1 MSTCATARQP
11 PVRIPGSRI
20 IAEVLG
26 RNAMA
31 IGYRKDAPLAAMFMR
46 QFTDTVVLTGAVWSA
61 IERAGIKGAVVP
73 NREL

>member
-1 MSTCATARQP
+1 MSHQSEL
-11 PVRIPGSRI
+11 PGSRI
-20 IAEVLG
+20 IAESLG

-46 QFTDTVVLTGAVWSA
+46 QFTDTVVLTGTVRSA